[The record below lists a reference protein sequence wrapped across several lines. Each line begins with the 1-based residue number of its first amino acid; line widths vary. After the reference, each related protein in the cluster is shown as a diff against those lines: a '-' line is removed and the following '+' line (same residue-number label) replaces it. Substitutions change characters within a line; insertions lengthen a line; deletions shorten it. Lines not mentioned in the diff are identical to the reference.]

1 MKRSPISSIS
11 IMLMIILYFS
21 SLAIAGGKVEICHSP
36 PGNPGLWHTITV
48 SPKAVPDHLAHGD
61 RLGPC
66 VSGCADDTECD
77 DGNWCT
83 TDNCEYGKC
92 IHAPVDCDD
101 GNPITLDY
109 CDPNGGCDYIPDCPE
124 YATWDP
130 ETGTCMACPEPFL
143 SYADAVLGLISVSA
157 LEQTCTAIC
166 TFQLGEVSGN
176 LWYQT
181 EIDDGCLPYNA
192 TTEPYHH
199 GYWGIVAVKFAD
211 GTVAGAFNT
220 SIYFGGQKPYDDY
233 FSGTY
238 PYAYAE
244 LAACQQWVKDKFQE
258 ITGSPCADESP

>member
-1 MKRSPISSIS
+1 
-11 IMLMIILYFS
+11 MLMIILYFS

-48 SPKAVPDHLAHGD
+48 PQNAVSDHLAHGD
-61 RLGPC
+61 REGPC
-66 VSGCADDTECD
+66 VSGCADAAECD

-83 TDNCEYGKC
+83 TDNCEYGEC
-92 IHAPVDCDD
+92 IHAPVECDD

-109 CDPNGGCDYIPDCPE
+109 CDPNSGCDYIPDCPE

-157 LEQTCTAIC
+157 VEQTCIAFC
-166 TFQLGEVSGN
+166 RFQLF
-176 LWYQT
+176 QT
-181 EIDDGCLPYNA
+181 SDQQIAYTSINDGCPYDT

-199 GYWGIVAVKFAD
+199 GYWEIVAVKFYED
-211 GTVAGAFNT
+211 GRVAGAYNT
-220 SIYFGGQKPYDDY
+220 SIYFGGQRPYDDY

-244 LAACQQWVKDKFQE
+244 LEACQQWVKDKFQE
-258 ITGSPCADESP
+258 ITGSPCTDQSPSP